1 MQGSPVASGAC
12 SVVCCHIEDSS
23 AKCLVP
29 NIRHSRLSIS
39 RWVDDIF
46 FTVSVASGG
55 KFIRSVDESQTISS
69 QLIHRVVVSH
79 EKEFGMKV
87 ECPDVFVGF
96 SVSVCVNS
104 SLISL
109 SPYADPEK
117 IRLQHGSTAK
127 PARFI
132 RGVLIGQIVGV
143 FDRCLHSCVVSSL
156 MVLFKHIIDLQYS
169 DRLLISAT
177 NVVGRRHPYL

>member
-1 MQGSPVASGAC
+1 MQGSPVAPGAC
-12 SVVCCHIEDSS
+12 SAVCCYIEDSS
-23 AKCLVP
+23 AKCLVS

-46 FTVSVASGG
+46 FKVSVASGG
-55 KFIRSVDESQTISS
+55 KFVRSGDECQAISS
-69 QLIHRVVVSH
+69 QLMHSAVAPYQ
-79 EKEFGMKV
+79 KEFGMKV

-96 SVSVCVNS
+96 CVSVNLES

-156 MVLFKHIIDLQYS
+156 MVFF
-169 DRLLISAT
+169 
-177 NVVGRRHPYL
+177 